1 MEQSRNPSWTKE
13 EKEKRQKEI
22 MSIQDRKTR
31 IKTIARNMD
40 LFTNKKER

>member
-1 MEQSRNPSWTKE
+1 MKQRQSEKTREQQ
-13 EKEKRQKEI
+13 QKEI
-22 MSIQDRKTR
+22 MAIQDRETR